1 MRSYLNRRELFRATL
16 AVASVGFP
24 CVVNAES
31 PVNSLPNQA
40 TREKH
45 DFVVAA
51 MKENDEAFSRRL
63 AELARSGIHPF
74 MIVSTL
80 MPFGDWDFYYVKGGS
95 ISWGPDTGGDMVK
108 IEVTVPEGF
117 VTDLASIPRAFWS
130 IRRPEGR
137 HAFAAVVHDYLYW
150 TQIKTREESDSIFR
164 QAMLDSKLD
173 KSEVEVLYQA
183 VRQFGS
189 AAWEGNKKLKATGEK
204 RLLKVLPTDYTTS
217 WSDWK
222 KQPGVFQD

>member
-1 MRSYLNRRELFRATL
+1 MCNHRTRREFLRATL
-16 AVASVGFP
+16 AVASIGFP
-24 CVVNAES
+24 YVVRADSPANA
-31 PVNSLPNQA
+31 LPNQA
-40 TREKH
+40 AREKH

-51 MKENDEAFSRRL
+51 MKEADKALSKHL
-63 AELARSGIHPF
+63 DELAKRGIHPL
-74 MIVSTL
+74 MMVSTL

-95 ISWGPDTGGDMVK
+95 ISWGPNTGGDLVK

-150 TQIKTREESDSIFR
+150 TQIKTREESDNIFR

-173 KSEVEVLYQA
+173 KAEVEILYQA
-183 VRQFGS
+183 VRRFGS
-189 AAWEGNKKLKATGEK
+189 SAWEGNKKLKAAGEK

-222 KQPGVFQD
+222 KLPGVFQD